1 MRPCACWRSFGR
13 NAESRNAAAGGRGRH
28 CGITAAVGESEEQRK
43 PERFSGYRKAGRGRF
58 PVTESQ
64 MMMAS
69 SSKSSV
75 SKASSRYFWMQLC
88 YLVDRVILHPN
99 NAIGIEDVFMTLFVD
114 ETENEDFFIVT
125 GLLVRS
131 KEDVDLAYRK
141 FKKGISGAHISNKLK
156 QSLFT
161 EFKSVQLDHHF
172 QALKRRMLLEIMEFD
187 NSIIYSCH
195 VKKDKLFYQKKKEDV
210 YILLLSKIVTSL
222 ESETDIIY
230 DAFNKSD
237 FEQRINTT
245 IAPFVNVRS
254 IKAMDSRLEAGLQF
268 VDNVCSVIRLQK
280 SDKDQYSY
288 YEIIES
294 RIKTV

>member
-1 MRPCACWRSFGR
+1 
-13 NAESRNAAAGGRGRH
+13 
-28 CGITAAVGESEEQRK
+28 
-43 PERFSGYRKAGRGRF
+43 
-58 PVTESQ
+58 
-64 MMMAS
+64 
-69 SSKSSV
+69 
-75 SKASSRYFWMQLC
+75 
-88 YLVDRVILHPN
+88 
-99 NAIGIEDVFMTLFVD
+99 
-114 ETENEDFFIVT
+114 
-125 GLLVRS
+125 
-131 KEDVDLAYRK
+131 
-141 FKKGISGAHISNKLK
+141 
-156 QSLFT
+156 
-161 EFKSVQLDHHF
+161 
-172 QALKRRMLLEIMEFD
+172 
-187 NSIIYSCH
+187 
-195 VKKDKLFYQKKKEDV
+195 LFYQKKKEDV

>member
-1 MRPCACWRSFGR
+1 M
-13 NAESRNAAAGGRGRH
+13 
-28 CGITAAVGESEEQRK
+28 
-43 PERFSGYRKAGRGRF
+43 
-58 PVTESQ
+58 
-64 MMMAS
+64 
-69 SSKSSV
+69 
-75 SKASSRYFWMQLC
+75 C